1 MGGGLD
7 DVSPL
12 GDLDLAGV
20 LEESGEGL
28 DELLLVD
35 VLDTDRRH
43 CLNRIQN

>member
-7 DVSPL
+7 DVCPF
-12 GDLDLAGV
+12 GDLNLAGV
-20 LEESGEGL
+20 LEERGEGL

-35 VLDTDRRH
+35 VLDTNGWH